1 MQNLEN
7 QKCADV
13 DGFEGKT
20 LAQLIARAVDRYGE
34 RPFLGVKKN
43 GCYSW
48 MTFSEFDIQMRKLR
62 AVFKRDGLKRG
73 DRIAVIANNS
83 VEFALTVYAAYGLGG
98 VVVPMYEVQKLQ
110 DWEFI
115 FNDALPTLAVVS
127 NDAVREKIEGIHCPS
142 LQKIYTTHPSADHP
156 DNYLAAC
163 IENTCEMIDIDPEVT
178 EDDLADIIYTS
189 GTTGMPRG
197 VELSHKNISVN
208 ARITAMSFPIYETDR
223 TLSFLPWAHAF
234 GKTVELIIFPCV
246 GAAIGLV
253 ESNRTIA
260 QNLIEV
266 NPTVLVSVPKIF
278 NKIYD
283 TAHLK
288 ADAKTITRT
297 LFKRAEELAKKS
309 LKTKLS
315 PIEKAQFALFDKI
328 VASKVRAAFGNSLR
342 FCISGGASLSEE
354 VASFFDGFGVKIFEG
369 YGMTEHAPIVAVN
382 TPGHTRIGSVGRPL
396 PEVAVEIS
404 RDNDA
409 LDTSDGKCGEVVI
422 ASPCVMQRYHNA
434 PTATKEAVDD
444 QGRLHTGDMGYID
457 GDGFLW
463 LTGRVKEQYK
473 LENGKYVVPS
483 ALEEK
488 INNSTLINLSVVFG
502 SGKPFNVVL
511 INPTP
516 EAVEKFKADRR
527 LQNADAEQLEN
538 DPELRAMYAAEL
550 KNMCADF
557 RGYERPQKFALIL
570 DEFTIDNGLLTPA
583 LKIKRRE
590 IEKRF
595 AGILDNLYKA
605 D

>member
-20 LAQLIARAVDRYGE
+20 LAQLIARAIDRYGE

-43 GCYSW
+43 GRYSW

-73 DRIAVIANNS
+73 DRVAVIANNS

-156 DNYLAAC
+156 GDYLSAC
-163 IENTCEMIDIDPEVT
+163 IENTAEMLDIDPEVT
-178 EDDLADIIYTS
+178 ENDLADIIYTS

-260 QNLIEV
+260 QNLVEV

-288 ADAKTITRT
+288 ADAKAISRT

-315 PIEKAQFALFDKI
+315 PIEKAQFALFDKL

-354 VASFFDGFGVKIFEG
+354 VASFFEGFGIKIFEG
-369 YGMTEHAPIVAVN
+369 YGMSEHAPIVAVN

-409 LDTSDGKCGEVVI
+409 LDASDEKCGEVVI
-422 ASPCVMQRYHNA
+422 SSPCVMQRYHNA

-444 QGRLHTGDMGYID
+444 QGRLHTGDMGCID
-457 GDGFLW
+457 ADGFLW

-502 SGKPFNVVL
+502 SGKPYNVVL

-527 LQNADAEQLEN
+527 LQDATDEQLEN
-538 DPELRAMYAAEL
+538 NPDLRALYAAEL

-595 AGILDNLYKA
+595 ADALENLYKA

>member
-20 LAQLIARAVDRYGE
+20 LAQLIARAIDRYGE

-43 GCYSW
+43 GLYSW
-48 MTFSEFDIQMRKLR
+48 MTFSEFDIRMRKLR

-73 DRIAVIANNS
+73 DRVAVIANNS

-156 DNYLAAC
+156 DDYLSAC
-163 IENTCEMIDIDPEVT
+163 IENTAEMLDIDPEVT
-178 EDDLADIIYTS
+178 ENDLADIIYTS

-260 QNLIEV
+260 QNLVEV

-288 ADAKTITRT
+288 ADAKAISRT

-315 PIEKAQFALFDKI
+315 PIEKAQFALFDKL

-354 VASFFDGFGVKIFEG
+354 VASFFDGFGIKIFEG
-369 YGMTEHAPIVAVN
+369 YGMSEHAPIVAVN

-409 LDTSDGKCGEVVI
+409 LDASDEKCGEVVI
-422 ASPCVMQRYHNA
+422 SSPCVMQRYHNA
-434 PTATKEAVDD
+434 PTATKETVDD

-457 GDGFLW
+457 ADGFLW

-502 SGKPFNVVL
+502 SGKPYNVVL

-516 EAVEKFKADRR
+516 EAVEKFKADRK
-527 LQNADAEQLEN
+527 LQNATDEQLEN
-538 DPELRAMYAAEL
+538 NPDLRALFAAEL

-595 AGILDNLYKA
+595 ADAIENLYKA

>member
-20 LAQLIARAVDRYGE
+20 LAQLIARAIDRYGE

-43 GCYSW
+43 GRYSW
-48 MTFSEFDIQMRKLR
+48 MTFSEFDIRMRKLR

-73 DRIAVIANNS
+73 DRVAVIANNS

-156 DNYLAAC
+156 DDYLSAC
-163 IENTCEMIDIDPEVT
+163 IENTAEMLDIDPEVT
-178 EDDLADIIYTS
+178 ENDLADIIYTS

-260 QNLIEV
+260 QNLVEV

-288 ADAKTITRT
+288 ADAKAISRT

-315 PIEKAQFALFDKI
+315 PIEKAQFALFDKL

-354 VASFFDGFGVKIFEG
+354 VASFFDGFGIKIFEG
-369 YGMTEHAPIVAVN
+369 YGMSEHAPIVAVN

-396 PEVAVEIS
+396 PKVAVEIS

-409 LDTSDGKCGEVVI
+409 LDASDEKCGEVVI
-422 ASPCVMQRYHNA
+422 SSPCVMQRYHNA
-434 PTATKEAVDD
+434 PTATKETVDD

-457 GDGFLW
+457 ADGFLW

-502 SGKPFNVVL
+502 SGKPYNVVL

-516 EAVEKFKADRR
+516 EAVEKFKADRK
-527 LQNADAEQLEN
+527 LQNATDEQLEN
-538 DPELRAMYAAEL
+538 NPDLRALFAAEL

-595 AGILDNLYKA
+595 ADAIENLYKA

>member
-1 MQNLEN
+1 M
-7 QKCADV
+7 
-13 DGFEGKT
+13 
-20 LAQLIARAVDRYGE
+20 
-34 RPFLGVKKN
+34 
-43 GCYSW
+43 
-48 MTFSEFDIQMRKLR
+48 
-62 AVFKRDGLKRG
+62 
-73 DRIAVIANNS
+73 
-83 VEFALTVYAAYGLGG
+83 
-98 VVVPMYEVQKLQ
+98 
-110 DWEFI
+110 
-115 FNDALPTLAVVS
+115 
-127 NDAVREKIEGIHCPS
+127 
-142 LQKIYTTHPSADHP
+142 
-156 DNYLAAC
+156 
-163 IENTCEMIDIDPEVT
+163 
-178 EDDLADIIYTS
+178 
-189 GTTGMPRG
+189 
-197 VELSHKNISVN
+197 
-208 ARITAMSFPIYETDR
+208 
-223 TLSFLPWAHAF
+223 
-234 GKTVELIIFPCV
+234 
-246 GAAIGLV
+246 
-253 ESNRTIA
+253 
-260 QNLIEV
+260 
-266 NPTVLVSVPKIF
+266 SVPKIF

-288 ADAKTITRT
+288 ADAKAISRT

-315 PIEKAQFALFDKI
+315 PIEKAQFALFDKL

-354 VASFFDGFGVKIFEG
+354 VASFFEGFGIKIFEG
-369 YGMTEHAPIVAVN
+369 YGMSEHAPIVAVN

-409 LDTSDGKCGEVVI
+409 LDASDEKCGEVVI
-422 ASPCVMQRYHNA
+422 SSPCVMQRYRNA
-434 PTATKEAVDD
+434 PTATKETVDD
-444 QGRLHTGDMGYID
+444 HGRLHTGDMGYID
-457 GDGFLW
+457 ADGFLW

-502 SGKPFNVVL
+502 SGKPYNVVL

-527 LQNADAEQLEN
+527 LQDATDEQLEN
-538 DPELRAMYAAEL
+538 NPDLRALYAAEL

-595 AGILDNLYKA
+595 ADALDNLYKA

>member
-20 LAQLIARAVDRYGE
+20 LAQLIARAIDRYGE

-43 GCYSW
+43 GRYSW
-48 MTFSEFDIQMRKLR
+48 MTFSEFDIRMRKLR

-73 DRIAVIANNS
+73 DRVAVIANNS

-156 DNYLAAC
+156 DDYLSAC
-163 IENTCEMIDIDPEVT
+163 IETTAEMLDIDPEVT
-178 EDDLADIIYTS
+178 ENDLADIIYTS

-260 QNLIEV
+260 QNLVEV

-288 ADAKTITRT
+288 ADAKAISRT

-315 PIEKAQFALFDKI
+315 PIEKAQFALFDKL

-354 VASFFDGFGVKIFEG
+354 VASFFDGFGIKIFEG
-369 YGMTEHAPIVAVN
+369 YGMSEHAPIVAVN

-396 PEVAVEIS
+396 PKVAVEIS

-409 LDTSDGKCGEVVI
+409 LDASDEKCGEVVI
-422 ASPCVMQRYHNA
+422 SSPCVMQRYHNA
-434 PTATKEAVDD
+434 PTATKETVDD

-457 GDGFLW
+457 ADGFLW

-502 SGKPFNVVL
+502 SGKPYNVVL

-516 EAVEKFKADRR
+516 EAVEKFKADRK
-527 LQNADAEQLEN
+527 LQNATDEQLEN
-538 DPELRAMYAAEL
+538 NPDLRALFAAEL

-595 AGILDNLYKA
+595 ADAIENLYKA

>member
-315 PIEKAQFALFDKI
+315 PIEKAQFALFDKL

-409 LDTSDGKCGEVVI
+409 LDASDGKCGEVVI